1 MFKHLLVTLDG
12 SQRAESVI
20 PHAIDIAKTMGD
32 ELTLLRVVDAANSD
46 WSERG
51 GYMLA
56 RHGIHPAWANE
67 ALDDPDRLV
76 ITPDPASKSGRAVR
90 TIGWSYTA
98 NRIITVITLV
108 DNGRLHGVNGW
119 VANSNDQRLYRE
131 EDRYE

>member
-1 MFKHLLVTLDG
+1 MTLSHTNQVT
-12 SQRAESVI
+12 A
-20 PHAIDIAKTMGD
+20 
-32 ELTLLRVVDAANSD
+32 D

-98 NRIITVITLV
+98 NRIITVITLA

-131 EDRYE
+131 EDRDE

>member
-1 MFKHLLVTLDG
+1 MTLSHTEWWVT
-12 SQRAESVI
+12 A
-20 PHAIDIAKTMGD
+20 
-32 ELTLLRVVDAANSD
+32 D

-51 GYMLA
+51 DYMMA
-56 RHGIHPAWANE
+56 RHGIHPDGANE
-67 ALDDPDRLV
+67 ALDDPDRVV

-119 VANSNDQRLYRE
+119 VANSSDQRLYRE
-131 EDRYE
+131 EDRGE